1 MEEFQEQIPHMQP
14 SPYTELKARS
24 DIISK
29 RQQRSHVHGE
39 MQRREA
45 EERRKKFQMTQ
56 EEKKVHYTIQSAY
69 ASIYEK
75 NDHEVSMI
83 RSELKTAMDAINRL
97 QDKMKGGERDVEAW
111 VQSKITKAAD
121 YLSAAAN
128 YIDSGESNVK

>member
-1 MEEFQEQIPHMQP
+1 MEDFQEQIPHMPP

-29 RQQRSHVHGE
+29 RQQRSHVHRE
-39 MQRREA
+39 MQRRED
-45 EERRKKFQMTQ
+45 EERRKLQVTQ
-56 EEKKVHYTIQSAY
+56 EGKKVHYSIQSAY
-69 ASIYEK
+69 QSIYEK

-83 RSELKTAMDAINRL
+83 RSELKTAMEAISKL
-97 QDKMKGGERDVEAW
+97 QQHMKGGEKDVEAW

-121 YLSAAAN
+121 YLQSAAN